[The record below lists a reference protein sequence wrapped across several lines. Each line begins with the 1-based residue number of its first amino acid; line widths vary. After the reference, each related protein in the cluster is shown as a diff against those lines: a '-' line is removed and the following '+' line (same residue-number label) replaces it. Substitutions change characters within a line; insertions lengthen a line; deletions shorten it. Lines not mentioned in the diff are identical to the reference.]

1 MHHTRPWRLT
11 PVVLAAV
18 AFSCQSQTDLF
29 VETYEVERGEFVNS
43 VTISGELEAISS
55 KIVTAPSISWRFGN
69 LKISRI
75 VDDSTQVE
83 EGDFLMQFDAREV
96 EKGVID
102 AQAELEIAQAE
113 LRKAL
118 ANHKSEDE
126 SMEIDLEISRIGH
139 QMAQLNLEQAT
150 FKAAIDR
157 QQIQFDLDNAAIN
170 LRKAE
175 QELEN
180 KKSINREVIRTLEL
194 KVEQVQDKLDEAN
207 ETLAKL
213 TVTAPAPGIAILR
226 KSWYT
231 NSKFKVDD
239 EAYPSQAMIGLPD
252 LSRMQVKVQVNEM
265 DISKIKLEQ
274 SVVVTLDAYPDTTF
288 AGHVTEVA
296 TLARTKDRESRVK
309 VFDTLAHLDGSD
321 EKLMPGMTISCE
333 IVVERLPDTLFVP
346 LEAVFRKD
354 KETIVYLKDG
364 GDFIERVIS
373 AGLENDNYTLVA
385 EGLKEGDHVALTDPT
400 APLDGETGLPS
411 DPEEKEL

>member
-1 MHHTRPWRLT
+1 
-11 PVVLAAV
+11 
-18 AFSCQSQTDLF
+18 
-29 VETYEVERGEFVNS
+29 
-43 VTISGELEAISS
+43 
-55 KIVTAPSISWRFGN
+55 
-69 LKISRI
+69 
-75 VDDSTQVE
+75 
-83 EGDFLMQFDAREV
+83 
-96 EKGVID
+96 
-102 AQAELEIAQAE
+102 
-113 LRKAL
+113 
-118 ANHKSEDE
+118 
-126 SMEIDLEISRIGH
+126 
-139 QMAQLNLEQAT
+139 
-150 FKAAIDR
+150 
-157 QQIQFDLDNAAIN
+157 
-170 LRKAE
+170 
-175 QELEN
+175 
-180 KKSINREVIRTLEL
+180 
-194 KVEQVQDKLDEAN
+194 
-207 ETLAKL
+207 
-213 TVTAPAPGIAILR
+213 
-226 KSWYT
+226 
-231 NSKFKVDD
+231 
-239 EAYPSQAMIGLPD
+239 MIGLPD